1 MRAVLGHWL
10 FGYVHPYPDG
20 NGRTARVLLNSLLA
34 SGGYP
39 WTIIRVEDRNEY
51 LAGLN
56 AASISG
62 NVRPFVELMQKR
74 VNAALEERPVEKPS
88 HKM

>member
-1 MRAVLGHWL
+1 MQRH
-10 FGYVHPYPDG
+10 
-20 NGRTARVLLNSLLA
+20 
-34 SGGYP
+34 
-39 WTIIRVEDRNEY
+39 
-51 LAGLN
+51 LN

-62 NVRPFVELMQKR
+62 NVKPFVELMQKR